1 MLYNNPNPTLHVVV
15 HVEEPYVVYN
25 KSIAKYEGFVYN
37 IWQGVKT
44 ALQNHYSIEET
55 YADTDDFSGVLQT
68 YVRDRGYDIAIG
80 AFSVFPERL
89 SYCAFSVPYVLDKHV
104 LLTSNEINWVNTL
117 SVIVKQYLPASLFIV
132 MLGFLFAHLF
142 RAFDIKNIS
151 CGLTISA
158 FMGNR
163 DFLDSQ
169 KFTKT
174 TYALNVL
181 SYFCIFILTLL
192 ATYTYVHLNAL
203 VTRVLYAEH
212 SADRVTVA
220 NIRGKRLL
228 CAKGFNAN
236 GLFEDYGAHVDY
248 QNVKDENLGSIFR
261 RTNASYTNNK
271 HYDGII
277 TTYLNSLHKY
287 PETTLRM
294 NNTIFGYDKYCF
306 AVHPHQRELLQRINA
321 ILSQMNGNHTNAM
334 ICASYFGL
342 ANKHLGVL

>member
-1 MLYNNPNPTLHVVV
+1 MYNHTKPTLHVVV

-25 KSIAKYEGFVYN
+25 KATTKYEGFVYD
-37 IWQGVKT
+37 IWQRVKT
-44 ALQNHYSIEET
+44 ELQTQHTIEET

-68 YVRDRGYDIAIG
+68 YVRDRGYDIAVG

-89 SYCAFSVPYVLDKHV
+89 TYCAFTVPYVLDKHV
-104 LLTSNEINWVNTL
+104 LLTSNEINWTKTL
-117 SVIVKQYLPASLFIV
+117 VVIGKKYLPVALFIAL
-132 MLGFLFAHLF
+132 LGFLLAYLF
-142 RAFDIKNIS
+142 RVVDVKHVS

-158 FMGNR
+158 MMGNR

-169 KFTKT
+169 KITKT
-174 TYALNVL
+174 TYTHNAF
-181 SYFCIFILTLL
+181 SYFCLFVLMLF
-192 ATYTYVHLNAL
+192 ATYTYVHLNAH

-212 SADRVTVA
+212 SADRITVD
-220 NIRGKRLL
+220 NIRGTRLL
-228 CAKGFNAN
+228 CAKGFSAG
-236 GLFEDYGAHVDY
+236 GLFEDYGARVDY
-248 QNVKDENLGSIFR
+248 EKVKDEDLVGLFR

-287 PETTLRM
+287 PEDTVRM

-306 AVHPHQRELLQRINA
+306 GVHPRQRALLQRINA
-321 ILSQMNGNHTNAM
+321 ILSQLNTNHTNAM